1 MQDDLYTEKTMLTRI
16 ADGDERAFAQFFKA
30 ISPGISNVVRK
41 VVKQEDAVHEVLQ
54 EFFIK
59 LWLHRDK
66 LPDIDQLK
74 AYLKRMALNECFT
87 WLNRQALLQQRM
99 ADIRNNGMTAVNNTE
114 AELSYRETQHII
126 ANAVRALPP
135 QRRQIY
141 ELSRQEG
148 LNATEIANNL
158 QLSSSYVRNTISAA
172 LQFIREQ
179 LKLAGKL

>member
-1 MQDDLYTEKTMLTRI
+1 MHDDLYTEKAMLTRI
-16 ADGDERAFAQFFKA
+16 ADGDERAFAHFFKA

-66 LPDIDQLK
+66 LPAVDHLN
-74 AYLKRMALNECFT
+74 AYLKKMALNECFT
-87 WLNRQALLQQRM
+87 WLNRQALLAQRQE
-99 ADIRNNGMTAVNNTE
+99 DIRNASQAASNDTE
-114 AELSYRETQHII
+114 AALSYRETQRIV
-126 ANAVRALPP
+126 ANAVRALPT

-141 ELSRQEG
+141 EMSRQEG
-148 LNATEIANNL
+148 LNATEIANAL
-158 QLSSSYVRNTISAA
+158 QLSPSYVRNTISAA

>member
-1 MQDDLYTEKTMLTRI
+1 MHDDLYTEKDILTRI
-16 ADGDERAFAQFFKA
+16 ADGDERAFAHFFKA
-30 ISPGISNVVRK
+30 ISPGISNLVRK
-41 VVKQEDAVHEVLQ
+41 VVKQEDAVPEVLQ

-66 LPDIDQLK
+66 LPAVEQLR

-87 WLNRQALLQQRM
+87 WLNRQALLQQRLD
-99 ADIRNNGMTAVNNTE
+99 DIRNAGITAASDTE
-114 AELSYRETQHII
+114 ADLSYRETQRII
-126 ANAVRALPP
+126 ATAVRALPT

-141 ELSRQEG
+141 EMSRQEG
-148 LNATEIANNL
+148 LNATEIAGKL
-158 QLSSSYVRNTISAA
+158 QLSPSYVRNTISAA

>member
-1 MQDDLYTEKTMLTRI
+1 MQDELYTEKAMLTRI
-16 ADGDERAFAQFFKA
+16 ADGDERAFAQFFQA
-30 ISPGISNVVRK
+30 ISPSIGNVVRK

-99 ADIRNNGMTAVNNTE
+99 ADIRNNGSTTINNTE
-114 AELSYRETQHII
+114 AGLSYKETQRII

-148 LNATEIANNL
+148 LNATEIANTL

>member
-1 MQDDLYTEKTMLTRI
+1 MHDDLYTEKAILARI

-30 ISPGISNVVRK
+30 ISPGIANVVRK
-41 VVKQEDAVHEVLQ
+41 VVKQEDAAHEVLQ

-66 LPDIDQLK
+66 LPAVDQLN

-87 WLNRQALLQQRM
+87 WLNRQALLQQRL
-99 ADIRNNGMTAVNNTE
+99 ADIRNAGQTSVNETE
-114 AELSYRETQHII
+114 AELSYRETQRII
-126 ANAVRALPP
+126 ANAVSALPT

-141 ELSRQEG
+141 EMSRQEG
-148 LNATEIANNL
+148 LNATEIANTL
-158 QLSSSYVRNTISAA
+158 RLSPSYVRNTISAA

-179 LKLAGKL
+179 LKQAGKL

>member
-1 MQDDLYTEKTMLTRI
+1 MQDDLYTEKAMLTRI
-16 ADGDERAFAQFFKA
+16 ADGDERAFGQFFRA
-30 ISPGISNVVRK
+30 ISPWIGHVVRK

-66 LPDIDQLK
+66 LPAVEQLN

-87 WLNRQALLQQRM
+87 WLHRQALLQQRQ
-99 ADIRNNGMTAVNNTE
+99 ADIRDAGLTTTNDTE
-114 AELSYRETQHII
+114 ANLSYRETQRII
-126 ANAVRALPP
+126 ATAVSALPT

-141 ELSRQEG
+141 EMSRQEG
-148 LNATEIANNL
+148 LNATEIADKL
-158 QLSSSYVRNTISAA
+158 KLSPSYVRNTISAA
-172 LQFIREQ
+172 LQYIREQ